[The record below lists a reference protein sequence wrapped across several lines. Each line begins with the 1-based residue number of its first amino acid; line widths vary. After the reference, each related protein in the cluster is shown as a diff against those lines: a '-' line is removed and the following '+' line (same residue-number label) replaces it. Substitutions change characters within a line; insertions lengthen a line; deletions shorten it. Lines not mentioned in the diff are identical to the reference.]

1 MNFSTDSYR
10 AEVNATNVV
19 VRVMAFG
26 SFDTPFL
33 VEVVPDVDV
42 DIPESTYKLKHS
54 WLYSYDWT
62 ITATLKL
69 LEINHS
75 ICWSL
80 YLFMQLRIKYK
91 V

>member
-33 VEVVPDVDV
+33 VEVVPDVDE
-42 DIPESTYKLKHS
+42 DIPESMYKL
-54 WLYSYDWT
+54 
-62 ITATLKL
+62 I
-69 LEINHS
+69 
-75 ICWSL
+75 
-80 YLFMQLRIKYK
+80 
-91 V
+91 